1 MNEIEAQMAMATDEH
16 IESLVPAE
24 HSAPERDLLGQAFFW
39 LHFLVLIYIVAG
51 WALPWRGALMFY
63 ELFLPAIAVQ
73 WWFNANSCI
82 LNNIESKIR
91 TGSWRSPANPEEGAW
106 LLGLIRS
113 WLGIPVT
120 HLQVEIL
127 TYGVLALLWATALW
141 RLVG

>member
-1 MNEIEAQMAMATDEH
+1 MATDDQ
-16 IESLVPAE
+16 IESLVPVE
-24 HSAPERDLLGQAFFW
+24 QSVPERDLLGQAFFW
-39 LHFLVLIYIVAG
+39 FHFLVLIFIVAG
-51 WALPWRGALMFY
+51 WALPWRGALIFY

-73 WWFNANSCI
+73 WWFNANSCV

-106 LLGLIRS
+106 LLNLIRS
-113 WLGIPVT
+113 WLKIPVT

-127 TYGVLALLWATALW
+127 TYGVLALLWGVGMW